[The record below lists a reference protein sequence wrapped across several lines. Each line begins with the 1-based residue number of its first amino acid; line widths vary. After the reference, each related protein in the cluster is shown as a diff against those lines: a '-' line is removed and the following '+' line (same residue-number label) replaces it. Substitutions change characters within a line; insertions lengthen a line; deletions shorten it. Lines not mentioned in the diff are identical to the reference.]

1 MLRRY
6 TDVALL
12 QGCLQVV
19 YPGALVPPMPERN
32 MMVFISAADHTLI
45 NTRTKG
51 INRFIKI
58 LVSDPQLYANP
69 FLRAFLTD
77 SNDKWEKFKEEMT

>member
-12 QGCLQVV
+12 QSCLQVV

-45 NTRTKG
+45 NARTKG

-77 SNDKWEKFKEEMT
+77 SNEKWEKFKEEMT